1 MGEKDRNGRT
11 TMTTAL
17 IYDDIFLEHEVPE
30 WHSEHPDRLR
40 AIMALLA
47 ERGLLEHPDLR
58 RLAPRPATDDE
69 LAAVHG
75 RDYIASVAAASAQA
89 QPGYLTCLD
98 PDTFIG
104 PRSAEVAR
112 YAAGA
117 ALVGIDAVMA
127 GTVDNAFA
135 LVRPPGH
142 HAEANEAMG
151 FCLFN
156 NVAVAARY
164 AQRAHG
170 VGKVLIIDDDVHHG
184 NGTQH
189 AFYDDPTVAYCS
201 THQAPFYP
209 GTGQYDEIGEGVA
222 KFTNCNAPVPAE
234 TELEMYDAI
243 FREVFMPFTD
253 RFRPDLI
260 LLSAGYDTHWRDPLA
275 QVRLDVS
282 GQTLLTHYVNEWA
295 KAYCGGRLVAVL
307 EGGYDHEATAN
318 AVAASLA
325 LLLGV
330 AESPDTI
337 GPPPPI
343 KYRWNSEAVVGELRR
358 IQELIGYR
366 RKPRPAGPAPDE
378 GNGSLKDTLLGH

>member
-1 MGEKDRNGRT
+1 
-11 TMTTAL
+11 MTTGL
-17 IYDDIFLEHEVPE
+17 IYDDIFLEHAVPE
-30 WHSEHPDRLR
+30 WHSENPGRLR

-47 ERGLLEHPDLR
+47 ERGLLAHPDLL

-69 LAAVHG
+69 LAAVHTPE
-75 RDYIASVAAASAQA
+75 YIASVAAAAAQA

-98 PDTFIG
+98 ADTFVG

-127 GTVDNAFA
+127 GTVTNALA

-142 HAEANEAMG
+142 HAEPDAAMG

-170 VGKVLIIDDDVHHG
+170 VGKVLIIDYDVHHG

-189 AFYDDPTVAYCS
+189 MFYDDPTIAYCS
-201 THQAPFYP
+201 VHQAPFYP
-209 GTGQYDEIGEGVA
+209 GTGQYDELGEGPA
-222 KFTNCNAPVPAE
+222 KFTTCNAPVPAE
-234 TELEMYDAI
+234 SELELYDAI

-260 LLSAGYDTHWRDPLA
+260 LLSAGFDTHWRDPLA
-275 QVRLDVS
+275 QVRLDVI
-282 GQTLLTHYVNEWA
+282 GQTLLTYYVNQWA
-295 KAYCGGRLVAVL
+295 KAYCGGKLVAVL
-307 EGGYDHEATAN
+307 EGGYNHEATAN

-330 AESPDTI
+330 AESPDTV

-343 KYRWNSEAVVGELRR
+343 NFRWNSEAVIGELRR
-358 IQELIGYR
+358 VQELVGYR

-378 GNGSLKDTLLGH
+378 WDAPDEDGA

>member
-1 MGEKDRNGRT
+1 
-11 TMTTAL
+11 MTTAL
-17 IYDDIFLEHEVPE
+17 IYDDIFLEHETPA
-30 WHSEHPDRLR
+30 WHSENAGRLR
-40 AIMALLA
+40 AVMALLE
-47 ERGLLEHPDLR
+47 ERGLLAHPNLR

-75 RDYIASVAAASAQA
+75 REYIASVAAAAAQA
-89 QPGYLTCLD
+89 RPGYLTCLD
-98 PDTFIG
+98 PDTFVG

-112 YAAGA
+112 VAAGA

-127 GTVDNAFA
+127 GEVDNAFA

-142 HAEANEAMG
+142 HAEANEAKG

-170 VGKVLIIDDDVHHG
+170 VGKVLIIDYDVHHG

-189 AFYDDPTVAYCS
+189 IFYDDPTIAYCS

-209 GTGQYDEIGEGVA
+209 GTGQYDEIGAGAA

-243 FREVFMPFTD
+243 FREIFMPFTD

-275 QVRLDVS
+275 QVRLDVA
-282 GQTLLTHYVNEWA
+282 GQTLLTLYVKQWA
-295 KAYCGGRLVAVL
+295 ETYCGGKLVAVL
-307 EGGYDHEATAN
+307 EGGYNHEALAN
-318 AVAASLA
+318 SVAASLGM
-325 LLLGV
+325 LLG
-330 AESPDTI
+330 ETSITDPI
-337 GPPPPI
+337 GAPPPI
-343 KYRWNSEAVVGELRR
+343 SFRWNSEAVVGELRTV
-358 IQELIGYR
+358 QELIGYR
-366 RKPRPAGPAPDE
+366 RKPRRPGPAPEERMPKNDVE
-378 GNGSLKDTLLGH
+378 